1 MNRFQGKVIIVTGAS
16 SGLGAATALRL
27 AAEGAKVVIAARR
40 RDRGENVL
48 GKIRAAGGDGLFV
61 QTDVTRT
68 ADVKALVAAAV
79 DHFGGLDGAFNNAG
93 VTGPVLTPVADIPEE
108 GWDEAINT
116 NLRAVFVCMKHQIPA
131 LLARGGGAIVNMSSM
146 YGLIPSDLGHAA
158 YSASKYGVIGLTKS
172 AAIDYGDKGLRINA
186 VCPGHIHSE
195 MVDPYVE
202 SEPELM
208 ARIVSRHSAMNR
220 IGDAEEVAQ
229 AVAWLLSGDSSFVNG
244 EAMLIG
250 GGDATRL
257 Y

>member
-1 MNRFQGKVIIVTGAS
+1 MKRFQDKVIIVTGAS

-27 AAEGAKVVIAARR
+27 AAEGAKVVVAARR
-40 RDRGENVL
+40 RDRGEDVL
-48 GKIRAAGGDGLFV
+48 GKIRAAGGHGLFV

-68 ADVKALVAAAV
+68 ADVKALVAATV

-93 VTGPVLTPVADIPEE
+93 VTGPVLTPVADISEE

-158 YSASKYGVIGLTKS
+158 YSASKYGVIGLTKT

-195 MVDPYVE
+195 MVDPYAE
-202 SEPELM
+202 AQPELM

-229 AVAWLLSGDSSFVNG
+229 AVAWLLSGDASFVNG